1 MNKTSVRSRNTQFTL
16 RNRARE
22 RLEEE
27 ATTTTTTAPI
37 IGMVPTNRQHTW
49 QSGQRRTAIFHRTTS
64 ITVAPPPPPP
74 ERMLHLFLLPRNTL
88 PRLRSMDVSWPVVPP
103 CSMAVSMMANLPT
116 LPVPPRP
123 RITHNKAW
131 NWGPC
136 HRGRRLGSHWLGGVY
151 AVEWKA

>member
-1 MNKTSVRSRNTQFTL
+1 MNKTSDRSQNIQYTL

-22 RLEEE
+22 RLEEVA
-27 ATTTTTTAPI
+27 ATTTTNTAPI
-37 IGMVPTNRQHTW
+37 IGMVPTNLYTW
-49 QSGQRRTAIFHRTTS
+49 QSEQRRTAIFLLIIS
-64 ITVAPPPPPP
+64 IPMVPPL
-74 ERMLHLFLLPRNTL
+74 EITLHLILFPRNTL
-88 PRLRSMDVSWPVVPP
+88 PRWRSMDVSWPVVVVPP
-103 CSMAVSMMANLPT
+103 CSVAVSMMTNLPM

-136 HRGRRLGSHWLGGVY
+136 HRGRRLGSHWLGGAY

>member
-131 NWGPC
+131 NWGQC
-136 HRGRRLGSHWLGGVY
+136 HRGRRPGSHWLGGAY

>member
-64 ITVAPPPPPP
+64 ITVAPPPPP

-131 NWGPC
+131 NWGQC
-136 HRGRRLGSHWLGGVY
+136 HRGRRPGSHWLGGAY